1 MAGRDLKLTEY
12 LVKILTE
19 RGYAFVTSTER
30 EIVRDIKEKLGH
42 VALDFEQEMQLA
54 ASTSDIERA
63 YEFPDGQVI
72 TVGNE
77 RFRCPEAMFK
87 PSFLGLEQAILLIIN
102 FFHQKRAQHA
112 LPAHLKHPTSPHL
125 NPSPPSPSPPPPS
138 CTFQDFAGL
147 VPPWPIKTY
156 LKLSRLSMFPTLV
169 GHYRVCIV
177 FPPPPHTHCPI

>member
-1 MAGRDLKLTEY
+1 MVGRDLKLTEY

-54 ASTSDIERA
+54 ATTSDIERA
-63 YEFPDGQVI
+63 YELPDGQVI

-87 PSFLGLEQAILLIIN
+87 PSFLGLEQVILLIIN

-112 LPAHLKHPTSPHL
+112 LPSQTNGSQLPYTDPRFSSPD
-125 NPSPPSPSPPPPS
+125 SPPS
-138 CTFQDFAGL
+138 A
-147 VPPWPIKTY
+147 
-156 LKLSRLSMFPTLV
+156 R
-169 GHYRVCIV
+169 
-177 FPPPPHTHCPI
+177 